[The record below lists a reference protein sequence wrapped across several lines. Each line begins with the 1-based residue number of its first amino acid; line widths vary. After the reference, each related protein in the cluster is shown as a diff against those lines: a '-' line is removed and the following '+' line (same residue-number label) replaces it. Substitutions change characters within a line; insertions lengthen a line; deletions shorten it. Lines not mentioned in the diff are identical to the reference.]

1 PCARKPRGCF
11 PHAQRSLTL
20 AEYARSVFAIALN
33 FCFLQVSGVGAI
45 VTAVRFRTCH
55 HTFAFRVG
63 ALTLALSIHDY
74 TSCPAQTAPKAD
86 ARQRPLWPDNNACSK
101 LPRLTARRIP
111 LTSHP

>member
-1 PCARKPRGCF
+1 MPCEKLPGRF
-11 PHAQRSLTL
+11 PHVQRALTSAECAQ
-20 AEYARSVFAIALN
+20 SVFAIALN
-33 FCFLQVSGVGAI
+33 FCFLHIIGIGAI

-86 ARQRPLWPDNNACSK
+86 DARQRPLWPDNNACSK
-101 LPRLTARRIP
+101 LPRL
-111 LTSHP
+111 